1 LHANFTRKVIA
12 LNVAITDVYDG
23 KKGIGGVDGIFAS
36 IGGIAH
42 GRHPGE
48 VLFELSVGGLGWVIL
63 EYVFGVVD
71 AYIVQF
77 LQSFF

>member
-1 LHANFTRKVIA
+1 M
-12 LNVAITDVYDG
+12 AITDVYDG

-48 VLFELSVGGLGWVIL
+48 VLFELSVGGVGWVIL